1 MKRRDILAIAGAT
14 TLASSL
20 PAGAQPAMPVVGHL
34 SAGSPATSALSLA
47 RFRDGL
53 KEGGYV
59 EGRNVAIAFRW
70 AEGSYERLPA
80 LAAELAALKV
90 AVIVAIGTP
99 AAQAAKQ
106 ATQLIPIVFQSGTD
120 VVQSG
125 LVASLSRPGGNAT
138 GVTFNVVQLSH
149 KRLEVL
155 RELVPNIRT
164 VAYLHRP
171 GAVPS
176 DAQLA
181 DVQAAARGMGL
192 ALQIVEARSARDIE
206 SAFVQLAERRPDG
219 LLVAADW
226 LFLVQ
231 GAQIA
236 ALAARHAIPAI
247 YDFPAPVAAGGLVS
261 YGPHRDDLYRSL
273 GVYTG
278 KILAGARPADLPVHQ
293 PTKFELV
300 INLKTARALGLSIPP
315 SILARADEVIE

>member
-1 MKRRDILAIAGAT
+1 LFAFLVAT
-14 TLASSL
+14 MLASSL
-20 PAGAQPAMPVVGHL
+20 PAGAQPAMPVVGYL
-34 SAGSPATSALSLA
+34 SAGSPEASAASLA

-59 EGRNVAIAFRW
+59 EGRNVAISFRW
-70 AEGSYERLPA
+70 AEGRYELLPS
-80 LAAELAALKV
+80 LATELVALKV

-99 AAQAAKQ
+99 AAQAAKR

-138 GVTFNVVQLSH
+138 GVTFNVVQLTP

-155 RELVPNIRT
+155 REIVPNIRT

-181 DVQAAARGMGL
+181 DVQAAAHGMGL
-192 ALQIVEARSARDIE
+192 ALQIVDAGSAGDIE
-206 SAFVQLAERRPDG
+206 PAFVRLAERRPDG

>member
-1 MKRRDILAIAGAT
+1 MRRRELFAFGAT

-20 PAGAQPAMPVVGHL
+20 PAGAQPAMPVVGYL
-34 SAGSPATSALSLA
+34 TAGSPEASAASLT

-59 EGRNVAIAFRW
+59 EGRNIAIAFRW
-70 AEGSYERLPA
+70 AEGRYELLPD
-80 LAAELAALKV
+80 LATELVALKV

-138 GVTFNVVQLSH
+138 GVTVNVVQLTP

-171 GAVPS
+171 GAVPW

-181 DVQAAARGMGL
+181 DVQAAAHHMGL
-192 ALQIVEARSARDIE
+192 SLQIVEVGSAGDIE
-206 SAFVQLAERRPDG
+206 PAFVRLAERRPDG

-247 YDFPAPVAAGGLVS
+247 YDFPAPVSAGGLVS
-261 YGPHRDDLYRSL
+261 YGPHSDDLYRTL

-300 INLKTARALGLSIPP
+300 INLRTARALGLTILPA
-315 SILARADEVIE
+315 ILARADQVIE